1 MQGHCREDCRVTM
14 RPPEAGFSLIEV
26 IIVVAVISV
35 LAAVAVPVVDLVQ
48 SRARTEATLRELE
61 AYREALEGYFQD
73 HLRFPESLAVLVDE
87 GYITGGFHPDG
98 ATRDAWGT
106 PYLYRRGTNEVMVYS
121 LGPNRT
127 ADEPNLIMH
136 VIGVRY
142 LRESTRRDMETISIA
157 LRNYER
163 MRVADGLP
171 DLRPLWWDRGDP
183 RHSALGV
190 LILEGLLPNTMDY
203 VTDAWGDAYRYTG
216 SPADFVQSGNV
227 GE

>member
-14 RPPEAGFSLIEV
+14 RVPEAGFSLIEV

-61 AYREALEGYFQD
+61 AYQEALEGYFQD

-87 GYITGGFHPDG
+87 GYITGGFYPDG

-106 PYLYRRGTNEVMVYS
+106 PYLYRRGTHEVMVYS
-121 LGPNRT
+121 LGPNKT

-142 LRESTRRDMETISIA
+142 LRESTRRDMQTISIA

-163 MRVADGLP
+163 IRITDGLP
-171 DLRPLWWDRGDP
+171 DLPSTWWNSGSP
-183 RHSALGV
+183 ASSALGR
-190 LILEGLLPNTMDY
+190 LIGEGLLPNIGRY
-203 VTDAWGDAYRYTG
+203 ASDAWGDGYRYTG
-216 SPADFVQSGNV
+216 SPADFVQSRNMGD
-227 GE
+227 